1 MKAAQKDEQALSLFK
16 AATPLAVI
24 RDRLEFRSVVSAQ
37 AAINRA
43 LVAAER
49 GKEIELIAR
58 IESERLD
65 DLYRAVYPLAV
76 SGDMGALDRALKIS
90 EQRARLRS
98 DPAVT
103 TDSVLAAFDR
113 TVECLDHI
121 DAGGKDEAVVAT
133 GRALARQIDF
143 AIHHGTG
150 QEVTKALYLVP
161 HLMNVLTALGA
172 TPDARKEVKAS
183 AGPAQLSSLD
193 AFRAKALKESTS

>member
-1 MKAAQKDEQALSLFK
+1 MSAEKDHQALALFK
-16 AATPLAVI
+16 AATPLSVI
-24 RDRLEFRSVVSAQ
+24 RDTLKFRSVVSAQ

-43 LVAAER
+43 LIAAER
-49 GKEIELIAR
+49 GKDIETLNR
-58 IESERLD
+58 LESERLD
-65 DLYRAVYPLAV
+65 DLYRSLYPRAVK
-76 SGDMGALDRALKIS
+76 GDMAALDRALKIS

-113 TVECLDHI
+113 TVDCLDHI
-121 DAGGKDEAVVAT
+121 EATGKDEAVVAT

>member
-1 MKAAQKDEQALSLFK
+1 MAMNKDDMALSLFK
-16 AATPLAVI
+16 AATPLTVI
-24 RDRLEFRSVVSAQ
+24 RDNLGFRSVTSAQ

-43 LVAAER
+43 LEAAER
-49 GKEIELIAR
+49 GKTIETLNR
-58 IESERLD
+58 LESERLD
-65 DLYRAVYPLAV
+65 DLYRSVYPRAV
-76 SGDMGALDRALKIS
+76 KGDMAALDRALKIS
-90 EQRARLRS
+90 ELRARMVS
-98 DPAVT
+98 DPAT
-103 TDSVLAAFDR
+103 APDSILDAFDR
-113 TVECLDHI
+113 TVDCLDHI